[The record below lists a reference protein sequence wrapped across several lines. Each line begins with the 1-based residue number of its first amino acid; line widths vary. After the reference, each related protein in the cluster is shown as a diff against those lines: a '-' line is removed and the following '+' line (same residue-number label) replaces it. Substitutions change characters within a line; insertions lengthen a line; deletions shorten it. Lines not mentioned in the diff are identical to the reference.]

1 MDENI
6 YDLIKENKSKEVEE
20 QLAAEE
26 QNFLLFSINSKKYAL
41 SSNFVRELL
50 KDIEVFPLPFVPS
63 YIDGVLNR
71 YGDSYAVIE
80 PAYLFNDSKQESSLF
95 LVFNDENK
103 ICIRISDVY
112 DFHTIPVSSI
122 RTFTEDD
129 SSKYFEGIFKYND
142 DDVLIIRKDS
152 VVEKIEKDFERF

>member
-6 YDLIKENKSKEVEE
+6 YDLIKENRSKDVD
-20 QLAAEE
+20 QQQVVEE

-80 PAYLFNDSKQESSLF
+80 PAYLFNDVRQDSSLF
-95 LVFNDENK
+95 IVFSR
-103 ICIRISDVY
+103 CRG
-112 DFHTIPVSSI
+112 HTSCSQQ
-122 RTFTEDD
+122 
-129 SSKYFEGIFKYND
+129 
-142 DDVLIIRKDS
+142 
-152 VVEKIEKDFERF
+152 